1 MIARTLALCATLWL
15 GLSVAAAAQT
25 FNAQEQAEIRAIV
38 RDYLVNNPDVLNEA
52 LDALQSRVDEDRWRQ
67 VRSDARDF
75 SIGPANAP
83 IVIVEFFDYRCPYCH
98 AALDWVIETQRTRGD
113 VRVVFKELPVLGP
126 ASFEAA
132 RAAIAAMPQGRY
144 WAFHRALM
152 AFRGDLTSARIDQIA
167 RESGVDV
174 IRMRRAMDDPEAS
187 VRIQALLEETRE
199 LAVDYG
205 ITGTPGFVI
214 NGELIS
220 GFDEAA
226 LNQRLSEA
234 TREVRALREASR

>member
-1 MIARTLALCATLWL
+1 MLALSAVLLAALWMALSAGAT
-15 GLSVAAAAQT
+15 AQT
-25 FNAQEQAEIRAIV
+25 FNVQEQAEIRAIV
-38 RDYLVNNPDVLNEA
+38 RDYLVNNPDVLEEA
-52 LDALQSRVDEDRWRQ
+52 LDALEARVDQDRWRQ
-67 VRSDARDF
+67 VQSDPRDY
-75 SIGPANAP
+75 SIGPADAP

-98 AALDWVIETQRTRGD
+98 AALDWVIETQRSRGD

-152 AFRGDLTSARIDQIA
+152 GFRGDLTSARIDQIA
-167 RESGVDV
+167 RESGIDV
-174 IRMRRAMDDPEAS
+174 ARMRRAMDAPESAA
-187 VRIQALLEETRE
+187 RIQALLEENRS

-226 LNQRLSEA
+226 LDRQLREA
-234 TREVRALREASR
+234 TREAREQREARR

>member
-1 MIARTLALCATLWL
+1 MWL
-15 GLSVAAAAQT
+15 SLSAAAAAQT

-38 RDYLVNNPDVLNEA
+38 RDYLVHNPEVLNEA
-52 LDALQSRVDEDRWRQ
+52 LDALQARIDEERWRQ
-67 VRSDARDF
+67 VRSDPRDF
-75 SIGPANAP
+75 SIGPADAP

-98 AALDWVIETQRTRGD
+98 AALEWVIETQRSRSD

-126 ASFEAA
+126 NSMEAA
-132 RAAIAAMPQGRY
+132 RAAVAAMPQGRY

-152 AFRGDLTSARIDQIA
+152 GFRGDLTSARIDQIA
-167 RESGVDV
+167 REAGIDV
-174 IRMRRAMDDPEAS
+174 ARMRRAMTDPESSA
-187 VRIQALLEETRE
+187 RIVALLEDNRG

-226 LNQRLSEA
+226 LDRRLREA
-234 TREVRALREASR
+234 TREARLLREASR

>member
-1 MIARTLALCATLWL
+1 LIARTFALCAALWL
-15 GLSVAAAAQT
+15 GLSAGAAAQT

-52 LDALQSRVDEDRWRQ
+52 LDALQARVDEDRWRQ
-67 VRSDARDF
+67 VRSDPRDF

-98 AALDWVIETQRTRGD
+98 AALDWVIATQQSRSD

-132 RAAIAAMPQGRY
+132 RAAVAAMPQGRY

-167 RESGVDV
+167 RQAGIDV
-174 IRMRRAMDDPEAS
+174 ARMRRAMDDPESSA
-187 VRIQALLEETRE
+187 RIQALLEENRG

-220 GFDEAA
+220 GFDEAE
-226 LNQRLSEA
+226 LERRLRAATLEA
-234 TREVRALREASR
+234 RALRQASR

>member
-1 MIARTLALCATLWL
+1 LFARTFALCAALWL
-15 GLSVAAAAQT
+15 SWAAPAAAQT

-52 LDALQSRVDEDRWRQ
+52 LDALQARVDEERWRQ
-67 VRSDARDF
+67 SYNDPRDF

-98 AALDWVIETQRTRGD
+98 AALDWVIETQQSRSD

-126 ASFEAA
+126 QSMEAA

-167 RESGVDV
+167 RQAGIDV
-174 IRMRRAMDDPEAS
+174 ARMRRAMDDPATS
-187 VRIQALLEETRE
+187 TQIIALLEENRG

-220 GFDEAA
+220 GFDQVELERRLRAATLEA
-226 LNQRLSEA
+226 
-234 TREVRALREASR
+234 RALREARR